1 MSRLIV
7 NLWKLDKFSA
17 YWNIFQMYCCGLLY
31 FCMNP
36 LNNAFSK
43 KPKIVFPVCQIG
55 KVFFS
60 KFYSMSPSKVCY
72 ISRAGPRAG
81 TMRLSLWHLCRVLST
96 FPQPPLAI
104 TTPQQPL
111 PHNTCRS
118 IVQTF
123 PSDPV
128 AYVQSSSIP
137 GLHHYLLILSSETG
151 IRCGRWWVWAIY
163 R

>member
-1 MSRLIV
+1 MKIRYIFRILKHCSNV
-7 NLWKLDKFSA
+7 FLWLANFFVDPLD
-17 YWNIFQMYCCGLLY
+17 
-31 FCMNP
+31 
-36 LNNAFSK
+36 NAFSK
-43 KPKIVFPVCQIG
+43 NPKIVFPECQSG
-55 KVFFS
+55 LVFFS
-60 KFYSMSPSKVCY
+60 KFYSMSLSKVCY

-137 GLHHYLLILSSETG
+137 GLHHELLILSSTLWLLMSWGYLPLTEQLLQG
-151 IRCGRWWVWAIY
+151 SF
-163 R
+163 